1 MVKTVHV
8 CKNCGHT
15 TPSWMGRCPQCG
27 EWNTFTE
34 QSLSSP
40 KKGQTSSKPRIQ
52 AVSLSD
58 IAEKDLVTDCRIATG
73 FTEIDR
79 VLGGG
84 VVEGSLTLLS
94 GDPGI
99 GKSTL
104 LLELA
109 AGIARSGARV
119 LYVSSE
125 ESLNQLYIRIQR
137 LEVNKRPNL
146 YLLATDS
153 YDDIIHAVDEIS
165 PRLVVVDSIQNVA
178 LEDLGFLPG
187 SIALLRGLSVR
198 FMEVAKRRN
207 IAFFLVGHVT
217 KEGVVAGPRTL
228 EHLVDVVMY
237 LEGEPQKPLRVLRGV
252 KNRFGSTQEVGLLEM
267 RESGLVE
274 LADPSQF
281 FVTENPGGDS
291 GTARTV
297 LAEGKRALVIEIQ
310 SLVNPTSLEIPRRI
324 SLGIDFNRLQ
334 LLVAVLEK
342 RSRVRFSRQDIYLNI
357 VGGMR
362 INETVTDLAVC
373 FSLAS
378 SRLEKRMD
386 PKSVYLGEVG
396 LNGEIRAGYMFDS
409 RISEAARSGA
419 TRVVLSD
426 YHQKNHYSSFMPQIE
441 IVGYKNLTEALL
453 GEGIL

>member
-1 MVKTVHV
+1 MSKTVHV
-8 CKNCGHT
+8 CRNCGHT

-27 EWNTFTE
+27 EWNTFDE
-34 QSLSSP
+34 QSASP
-40 KKGQTSSKPRIQ
+40 SKKGNPSSKPRTRPI
-52 AVSLSD
+52 SLD
-58 IAEKDLVTDCRIATG
+58 EITDKDLVTDRRIATG
-73 FTEIDR
+73 FSEMDR

-109 AGIARSGARV
+109 AGVSRNEVRT

-125 ESLNQLYIRIQR
+125 ESLNQLFIRIQR
-137 LEVNKRPNL
+137 LGVKKSANL

-153 YDDIIHAVDEIS
+153 FDDIIHAVDEIA
-165 PRLVVVDSIQNVA
+165 PRLVVVDSIQNVSREG
-178 LEDLGFLPG
+178 LDFLPG
-187 SIALLRGLSVR
+187 SIALIRDLNVR

-267 RESGLVE
+267 QENGLVE

-281 FVTENPGGDS
+281 FVTENQGGES

-297 LAEGKRALVIEIQ
+297 LSEGKRALVIEVQ
-310 SLVNPTSLEIPRRI
+310 SLVNPTSLDIPRRV

-342 RSRVRFSRQDIYLNI
+342 RSRIRFNRQDIYLNI

-362 INETVTDLAVC
+362 VTETVTDLAVC

-378 SRLEKRMD
+378 SRLEKKMD
-386 PKSVYLGEVG
+386 QKSVYLGEVG

-419 TRVVLSD
+419 TRVILSD
-426 YHQKNHYSSFMPQIE
+426 YHQINRGLSLPHNVE
-441 IVGYKNLTEALL
+441 VVGYKNLTEALL